1 LLKAIKLFKEKK
13 MKNVKSILSLL
24 SAGSSNKI
32 ILIVFLIISNSF
44 IEMLGIALIYPII
57 NILLVDNFV
66 DQILRY
72 DFSGLFFNKD
82 KKEIFKI
89 LLFLLMFSIFFKFV
103 FQIALTRKI
112 AKFNGFQEANISILL
127 LKKYLQFPYI
137 FFLNK
142 NSSTIINE
150 LTQVTGRFVSQILN
164 PMLILFSDGF
174 LLLIASFFLIYIDYK
189 VFIFATSIL
198 LLFSFFYISI
208 IKKKIFEWG
217 KNLNDY
223 DGKKINIIQQIFL
236 SLRNFKLSKNQHI
249 FFNSYSDY
257 SIKRVNII
265 ANYRT
270 ILDIPKLSL
279 ELIVV
284 VLFSTFLIYLNG
296 KNFPSV
302 EIVSYVSVYAVCFIR
317 LMPVVNRVLFNLQ
330 ELRYGKDSLDKLL
343 AIKNNVN
350 IDQKVITTDQN
361 INFNTVKIENIFF
374 NNVSFGYGSDKLILK
389 NINLKILKGEKIGI
403 IGKTGSGK
411 TTFVDILCGLINPT
425 IGEVL
430 YNQKN
435 IYYNLEL
442 YKRSVGYVPQA
453 VFLNDDSIIK
463 NIAFGVEVD
472 QIDHSKINLILEILN
487 LDSLVKSLPDKLNTK
502 VGENGFC
509 LSGGQR
515 QRIGIARSIYHEP
528 NIIIFD
534 EATNSLDS
542 DTEKSIFNNLK
553 NYLKNVT
560 IVMITHNVETL
571 KFCSRV
577 LKVQDGKVFDKTN

>member
-1 LLKAIKLFKEKK
+1 
-13 MKNVKSILSLL
+13 MKNVKNILSLL
-24 SAGSSNKI
+24 SPGSSNKI
-32 ILIVFLIISNSF
+32 ILIVFLIIANSF
-44 IEMLGIALIYPII
+44 VEMLGIALIYPII

-72 DFSGLFFNKD
+72 DFYGLFFNKD

-89 LLFLLMFSIFFKFV
+89 LLFLLMSSIFFKVF
-103 FQIALTRKI
+103 FQIALTRKF
-112 AKFNGFQEANISILL
+112 AKFSGFQEANISILL

-150 LTQVTGRFVSQILN
+150 LTQVTGRFIGQILN

-189 VFIFATSIL
+189 VFIFATFTL

-236 SLRNFKLSKNQHI
+236 SLRNFKLIKNQHI

-270 ILDIPKLSL
+270 ILDIPRLSL
-279 ELIVV
+279 ELMAV
-284 VLFSTFLIYLNG
+284 VLFSAFLIYLND
-296 KNFPSV
+296 KNIPSA

-350 IDQKVITTDQN
+350 IDQKVITIDQN

-425 IGEVL
+425 TGEVL

-442 YKRSVGYVPQA
+442 YKGSVGYVPQA
-453 VFLNDDSIIK
+453 VFLNDDSILK
-463 NIAFGVEVD
+463 NIAFGVEAD

-542 DTEKSIFNNLK
+542 ETEKSIFSNLK

-577 LKVQDGKVFDKTN
+577 LKVQDGKVFDEIN

>member
-1 LLKAIKLFKEKK
+1 
-13 MKNVKSILSLL
+13 
-24 SAGSSNKI
+24 
-32 ILIVFLIISNSF
+32 
-44 IEMLGIALIYPII
+44 
-57 NILLVDNFV
+57 
-66 DQILRY
+66 
-72 DFSGLFFNKD
+72 
-82 KKEIFKI
+82 
-89 LLFLLMFSIFFKFV
+89 
-103 FQIALTRKI
+103 
-112 AKFNGFQEANISILL
+112 
-127 LKKYLQFPYI
+127 
-137 FFLNK
+137 
-142 NSSTIINE
+142 
-150 LTQVTGRFVSQILN
+150 
-164 PMLILFSDGF
+164 
-174 LLLIASFFLIYIDYK
+174 
-189 VFIFATSIL
+189 
-198 LLFSFFYISI
+198 
-208 IKKKIFEWG
+208 
-217 KNLNDY
+217 
-223 DGKKINIIQQIFL
+223 
-236 SLRNFKLSKNQHI
+236 
-249 FFNSYSDY
+249 
-257 SIKRVNII
+257 
-265 ANYRT
+265 
-270 ILDIPKLSL
+270 
-279 ELIVV
+279 
-284 VLFSTFLIYLNG
+284 
-296 KNFPSV
+296 
-302 EIVSYVSVYAVCFIR
+302 
-317 LMPVVNRVLFNLQ
+317 MPVVNRILFNLQ

-442 YKRSVGYVPQA
+442 YKGSVGYVPQA
-453 VFLNDDSIIK
+453 VFLNDDSILK
-463 NIAFGVEVD
+463 NIAFGVEAD

-515 QRIGIARSIYHEP
+515 QRIGIARSIYHKP

-542 DTEKSIFNNLK
+542 ETEKSIFNNLK
-553 NYLKNVT
+553 DYLKNVT

-577 LKVQDGKVFDKTN
+577 LKVQDGKVFEEIN